1 MYEEQLK
8 FYDKFEKAIRATG
21 YKGTLVGSCW
31 QAGSGLTHLLN
42 LHADYK
48 AGIIDRH
55 NYFGG
60 GGGHTLKPGKFNNSS
75 MLGKIGSG
83 LLSTGMQQV
92 TDRPFA
98 FSEWM
103 SLIPNEWTAES
114 APIVAA
120 YGMGLQGW
128 DASYVFATDYPHFTP
143 TIQNPSGGIYNAT
156 SPTQLSLYPA
166 LAAMIY
172 RGDVKEEEVV
182 VNRTIDLKTALQGET
197 IYRETVKQDY
207 DRKYME
213 ADFSS
218 QLMAVG
224 KVALTF
230 SDKNSVDFHP
240 DYEQYINDSTVRSLT
255 GELEWN
261 EKGSGY
267 FTINT
272 AATKGLVGFASGKTF
287 TLGKVTLKTDN
298 KFAVI
303 LVTSLEKDKSIREAR
318 KILITTMARARNTD
332 MKFNDTMTE
341 LLDNGKAPILLE
353 PVDVEISIRK
363 KGKATLT
370 VLDHSGAKTDQ
381 RIHTT
386 KKGWNIDGETTK
398 AVYYLVEY

>member
-172 RGDVKEEEVV
+172 RDDV
-182 VNRTIDLKTALQGET
+182 
-197 IYRETVKQDY
+197 
-207 DRKYME
+207 
-213 ADFSS
+213 
-218 QLMAVG
+218 
-224 KVALTF
+224 
-230 SDKNSVDFHP
+230 
-240 DYEQYINDSTVRSLT
+240 
-255 GELEWN
+255 
-261 EKGSGY
+261 
-267 FTINT
+267 
-272 AATKGLVGFASGKTF
+272 
-287 TLGKVTLKTDN
+287 
-298 KFAVI
+298 
-303 LVTSLEKDKSIREAR
+303 
-318 KILITTMARARNTD
+318 
-332 MKFNDTMTE
+332 
-341 LLDNGKAPILLE
+341 
-353 PVDVEISIRK
+353 
-363 KGKATLT
+363 
-370 VLDHSGAKTDQ
+370 
-381 RIHTT
+381 
-386 KKGWNIDGETTK
+386 
-398 AVYYLVEY
+398 